1 MRKRPPSPPPPKPSN
16 DVVPRRYDTAGLQSA
31 LARYERGLAKLSL
44 LAGDE
49 YEENVWEVLIARDA
63 VATALAGGADVSAAA
78 FKRTADLDERLN
90 ENTGTIRNAVGANK
104 LAAWRDVK
112 VPPEGAWWWFLDQR
126 MARKETEAEEKRLKY
141 KAIWI
146 LLTFFFATVSVSF
159 LAEITRRFFLGEGG
173 WDSVLGTALQM
184 PLNVVGAM
192 LGLLTAG
199 TMTEPVRHGV
209 QGLLSR
215 AGLFNRGGTM
225 RRFVFALAF
234 CCLVFPIW
242 LSLPFFAHYYNDR
255 GGSQVR
261 AGRLSE
267 ALESY
272 ERAIK
277 LKPEYAEAHY
287 NLGDAYERF
296 YKCKEAI
303 PHYEAA
309 IRLDNTFTHAQNNLA
324 RLYLKCGSDE
334 QSAAALAILDQ
345 QLRQEPPPD
354 DDVRYS
360 LLKNQGWAKYKL
372 KDYVGAESDLK
383 RAIAVREEGGS
394 AHCLLASSL
403 DAQGQPEEAT
413 KEWIKCFENS
423 SDQDVEPAW
432 AEEARRRYERS
443 MVHD

>member
-1 MRKRPPSPPPPKPSN
+1 ML
-16 DVVPRRYDTAGLQSA
+16 G
-31 LARYERGLAKLSL
+31 RYEQGLTKLSS

-49 YEENVWEVLIARDA
+49 YEENVWEILIARDA

-78 FKRTADLDERLN
+78 FKRAADLDERLN
-90 ENTGTIRNAVGANK
+90 ENAGTIRNAVGTNK

-126 MARKETEAEEKRLKY
+126 VAQKEAVVEEKRLKY
-141 KAIWI
+141 NVVWI
-146 LLTFFFATVSVSF
+146 LLTFFFATISVSF
-159 LAEITRRFFLGEGG
+159 LAEIMRRFFLGEGG
-173 WDSVLGTALQM
+173 WDSVLGSALQV

-199 TMTEPVRHGV
+199 TITEPVRHGV

-215 AGLFNRGGTM
+215 IGLFNQGGTM
-225 RRFVFALAF
+225 RRFVFALASF
-234 CCLVFPIW
+234 CLVLPVW

-277 LKPEYAEAHY
+277 LKPDYAEAHY

-296 YKCKEAI
+296 YKCQEAI
-303 PHYEAA
+303 PHYETA
-309 IRLDNTFTHAQNNLA
+309 IKLDNTFTNAQNNLA

-334 QSAAALAILDQ
+334 QTVTALAILDQ

-372 KDYVGAESDLK
+372 KDYPGAESDLK
-383 RAIAVREEGGS
+383 RAIEVRGEGGS
-394 AHCLLASSL
+394 AHCLLASCL
-403 DAQGQPEEAT
+403 DAQGRTEEAT
-413 KEWIKCFENS
+413 QEWTKCFENS

-443 MVHD
+443 MAHE